1 MAKQF
6 TLDELK
12 EAAVAL
18 KELQIQIGEKHDPA
32 STASTWPGPHGTN
45 GLFADG
51 TVRPRMFSAIPGV
64 VDEIVNSLPLVP
76 SNKDNEIVEILT
88 GITATEGTPAAD
100 ICSEGPGAGRLKVM
114 RQTVAWGEMKVDT
127 EVERLNNQG
136 RRRDYADLDRQVVNL
151 MVENNPYIPDF
162 VTKNINT
169 RLGKKAIELGLGVT
183 LGYSRT
189 DFVGVQGASS
199 SAAYLNQF
207 ISQYDGWERKV
218 KTGYTDSVSG
228 VAAPDADSVIIP
240 HNAAIASNGTNGVS
254 FVENVVDAYY
264 SVVNIADEVGMGDV
278 TFEIWMNRK
287 TFRAVAYQWACAYYT
302 AMCGVGTAGLPIV
315 QEATAITQIREE
327 MLRNKILMIDGV
339 PVQVRV
345 SDGIP
350 ATGIA
355 NQQYN
360 SDIYIMPR
368 YWRGEP
374 LVYRQYFPLN
384 NAEAQEF
391 IQNSPEA
398 RIINGGLYAVGRR
411 TTNGFCT
418 KWEFYSKSRLMLEA
432 PFLAARIND
441 VQFTYRAQDRD
452 VFVGDS
458 NYKNGGQSG
467 RL

>member
-1 MAKQF
+1 MAKQW
-6 TLDELK
+6 TIEELK

-18 KELQIQIGEKHDPA
+18 KELQVAEKHDPA
-32 STASTWPGPHGTN
+32 STASTWAGPHGTH
-45 GLFADG
+45 GLMADG
-51 TVRPRMFSAIPGV
+51 TVRPRMFSTVPGL
-64 VDEIVNSLPLVP
+64 VDEITNSLPLVP

-88 GITATEGTPAAD
+88 GVTATEGTPAVD
-100 ICSEGPGAGRLKVM
+100 ICSEGPNAGRLKVC

-136 RRRDYADLDRQVVNL
+136 RRRDYADMDRSVVNL
-151 MVENNPYIPDF
+151 MVENNPYVPDF

-169 RLGKKAIELGLGVT
+169 RLGKRAIELGLGVT

-207 ISQYDGWERKV
+207 ISQYDGFERKV
-218 KTGYTDSVSG
+218 KTGHTDSVSG
-228 VAAPDADSVIIP
+228 VACTAADSIIIN
-240 HNAAIASNGTNGVS
+240 HNAPIGSSGVNGVS
-254 FVENVVDAYY
+254 FIENMVDMYY
-264 SVVNIADEVGMGDV
+264 GATQTADEIGMGDT
-278 TFEIWMNRK
+278 TFEFWMSRK
-287 TFRAVAYQWACAYYT
+287 AWRAVAYAWACAYYT
-302 AMCGVGTAGLPIV
+302 TLCSGTQYNETSRDPV
-315 QEATAITQIREE
+315 EITRARDE
-327 MLRNKILMIDGV
+327 MMRNKVLMVDGN
-339 PVQVRV
+339 PVSVRV

-350 ATGIA
+350 TNGIA
-355 NQQYN
+355 NNTFN
-360 SDIYIMPR
+360 SDIYLMPR

-391 IQNSPEA
+391 LANSPEA
-398 RIINGGLYAVGRR
+398 RVINGGLYAVGRR

-432 PFLAARIND
+432 PFLAGRLND

-452 VFVGDS
+452 AFVGDS
-458 NYKNGGQSG
+458 LYKNGGVSG
-467 RL
+467 RLG